1 MKDKNGKE
9 LKIGT
14 VVKVTGRDFEEG
26 VIVGFDDD
34 AVDVVEL
41 GDGWTIDVEE
51 VEAISHIGEDD
62 N

>member
-34 AVDVVEL
+34 AVDVIEL
-41 GDGWTIDVEE
+41 GDG
-51 VEAISHIGEDD
+51 
-62 N
+62 